1 MWAQLTKPVLALNSN
16 SNNFFIQLCMIMII
30 SWLHCI
36 YGKMRQKGLLILG
49 DQGGGF
55 SQVLAN
61 VLGFPPL
68 GATNPSSPSSLC
80 GPPSGP
86 PHRGSEQLR
95 GNRAIWLAETGEP
108 RSHWLPL
115 FTPLAVPL
123 VAYYTELFSLRGR
136 HKGLTEGFL
145 SMAKGENELKILR
158 LDAA

>member
-1 MWAQLTKPVLALNSN
+1 MYRVGSSRGVSGYQLQIGK
-16 SNNFFIQLCMIMII
+16 
-30 SWLHCI
+30 CI
-36 YGKMRQKGLLILG
+36 GMDPPKG
-49 DQGGGF
+49 
-55 SQVLAN
+55 AH
-61 VLGFPPL
+61 
-68 GATNPSSPSSLC
+68 NPSSPSSLC

-86 PHRGSEQLR
+86 PHRGPQQLSR
-95 GNRAIWLAETGEP
+95 NQAFSLAETGEP

-158 LDAA
+158 FDVA